1 MALKRP
7 LNGILRT
14 RSGGR
19 ISLMAST
26 RIIMKRCME
35 IDEVSH
41 ITIAEYPTKA
51 IRSKSSMIS
60 KDILKMG
67 LRVC

>member
-1 MALKRP
+1 MA
-7 LNGILRT
+7 N
-14 RSGGR
+14 
-19 ISLMAST
+19 T
-26 RIIMKRCME
+26 RIIMKKCMK

-51 IRSKSSMIS
+51 IRSKNSKVS

>member
-1 MALKRP
+1 
-7 LNGILRT
+7 
-14 RSGGR
+14 
-19 ISLMAST
+19 MAST
-26 RIIMKRCME
+26 KIIMRRCTE
-35 IDEVSH
+35 IVEVSH

>member
-1 MALKRP
+1 
-7 LNGILRT
+7 
-14 RSGGR
+14 
-19 ISLMAST
+19 MAST

-41 ITIAEYPTKA
+41 ITIAEYPTKD

>member
-1 MALKRP
+1 MVS
-7 LNGILRT
+7 I
-14 RSGGR
+14 
-19 ISLMAST
+19 
-26 RIIMKRCME
+26 RIIMRRCME

-67 LRVC
+67 LRVCCIGKMLQSSMAKS

>member
-1 MALKRP
+1 MA
-7 LNGILRT
+7 NI
-14 RSGGR
+14 
-19 ISLMAST
+19 
-26 RIIMKRCME
+26 RIIMRRCMG

-41 ITIAEYPTKA
+41 ITCAEYPTKA
-51 IRSKSSMIS
+51 IRSKNSKIS

>member
-1 MALKRP
+1 
-7 LNGILRT
+7 
-14 RSGGR
+14 
-19 ISLMAST
+19 MASI
-26 RIIMKRCME
+26 RIIMRKCME

-51 IRSKSSMIS
+51 IRSKNSKIS
-60 KDILKMG
+60 KDILKIG

>member
-1 MALKRP
+1 
-7 LNGILRT
+7 
-14 RSGGR
+14 
-19 ISLMAST
+19 MAST
-26 RIIMKRCME
+26 RIIMKRCMG

-51 IRSKSSMIS
+51 IRSKNSKIS
-60 KDILKMG
+60 KDILKIG

>member
-1 MALKRP
+1 
-7 LNGILRT
+7 
-14 RSGGR
+14 
-19 ISLMAST
+19 MASI
-26 RIIMKRCME
+26 RIIMRKCME

-41 ITIAEYPTKA
+41 ITIAEDPTKA

-67 LRVC
+67 LCVC